1 MKNIMI
7 SFVFAIVANSAL
19 ANPVPETNSEVNS
32 ALLDRYGVAVMIEAS
47 GQHSIPASNRIYQ
60 SLVGKLQREMR
71 KADILVFNGVLPQTN
86 SSAEFDRTQLKD
98 TIRKLDNPYLDA
110 VLLIS
115 ASVYAGKDS
124 ETVPTSDITLQ
135 LTLEFVDASTGLPFS
150 EIDESLT
157 LPIVANCKI
166 DCVLRSVNRQV
177 ISMGPALTSK
187 AIVAMQFDID
197 PGEYRIAAAR

>member
-1 MKNIMI
+1 MI
-7 SFVFAIVANSAL
+7 SFAFAIVANSAL
-19 ANPVPETNSEVNS
+19 ANPVPEMNSKVNS

-71 KADILVFNGVLPQTN
+71 KADILVFNGVLPQAD
-86 SSAEFDRTQLKD
+86 SPAEFDRTRLKD
-98 TIRKLDNPYLDA
+98 KIRELDNPYLDA

-115 ASVYAGKDS
+115 ASVYTGKDT
-124 ETVPTSDITLQ
+124 ETVPASGITLQ

-157 LPIVANCKI
+157 LPIVAHCNL
-166 DCVLRSVNRQV
+166 DCALRSVNRQV
-177 ISMGPALTSK
+177 ISMGPALSSK
-187 AIVAMQFDID
+187 AIVAMQFDNN
-197 PGEYRIAAAR
+197 PGEYQIAATR